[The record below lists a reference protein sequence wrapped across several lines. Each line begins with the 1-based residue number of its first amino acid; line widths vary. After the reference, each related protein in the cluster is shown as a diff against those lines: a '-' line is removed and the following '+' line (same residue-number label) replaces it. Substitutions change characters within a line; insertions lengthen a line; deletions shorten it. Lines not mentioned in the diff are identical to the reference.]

1 MSSRANSGRCS
12 ILCSVAVVVLTAV
25 LAGSVPAIAQAA
37 SPADKKSV
45 RKQAAA
51 ENAQEAQMERRKA
64 RDAGNVSYIAANSS
78 REDMVSIP
86 MRDGVR
92 LSATILLPKIAART
106 AFPTI
111 LIFTPYAMERVI
123 GGYSRYIRPLIDNG
137 YAVAIV
143 NQRGRYFSEGTYTY
157 LGGAGADGYDTIDW
171 LSKLPWSNGR
181 IGTLGCSSGAEEQHK
196 MNAMHHPA
204 LRAAVPISSGAG
216 IGRVGAYHEMGNF
229 YRGGA
234 IQNYVFT
241 WYPNYGYKYKPA
253 FSAGLSRQDMLRL
266 APLWNLE
273 PNGNSDVDLN
283 EAIWTL
289 PFIDVLT
296 AVRAAPS
303 DLDQRISWQPNDP
316 RWKLVEFGNEGDR
329 SAAPALYINA
339 FYDLSIGPNMAMF
352 EYQTRNAATELARD
366 NVFTVIAPTLH
377 CQQGNVESER
387 TIVGERDMGD
397 ARFDYEGL
405 VLRWYDHWLKD
416 VDNGVVREPKVR
428 ADSMGENRW
437 RSYDSWP
444 PASKPLTFYLDS
456 DGAAN
461 TRNGNGRLVPQVPA
475 KDAEDR
481 YVYDPLNPTP
491 TVGGAVC
498 CFAAAVGGPFDQSE
512 VQLRPDVLVYDSP
525 QLAAPLAVTGNIEVT
540 LYLSSDVKDTDLLVK
555 LIDVGPDGRAFNLD
569 EGVMRVRWREGYD
582 QAVFMTAG
590 QVYEIRFPPL
600 VTSNVFKAGH
610 RVRIAVSSSSF
621 PQYERNLNTGGANVD
636 ERTAAIAN
644 NAIHHGPKFRSR
656 LVLPLVQDT
665 GFDPG
670 ARQRRPLSK

>member
-1 MSSRANSGRCS
+1 MASRGDIRRPS
-12 ILCSVAVVVLTAV
+12 ILYSSAVAVLSACLFGSLLTV
-25 LAGSVPAIAQAA
+25 AQAA
-37 SPADKKSV
+37 SHADKEAV
-45 RKQAAA
+45 RKQSAA
-51 ENAQEAQMERRKA
+51 EKAQEAPMERRKV
-64 RDAGNVSYIAANSS
+64 RDARNVTHIVASSS
-78 REDMVSIP
+78 REDLVSVP

-92 LSATILLPKIAART
+92 LSATILLPKSAART
-106 AFPTI
+106 GLPSV
-111 LIFTPYAMERVI
+111 LIFTPYAMESVI
-123 GGYSRYIRPLIDNG
+123 SGYSRYIRPLIDNG

-143 NQRGRYFSEGTYTY
+143 NQRGRYFSEGTYTF

-171 LSKLPWSNGR
+171 LSKLRWSNGR
-181 IGTLGCSSGAEEQHK
+181 IGALGCSSGAEEQHK

-204 LRAAVPISSGAG
+204 LRATVPISSGAG

-241 WYPNYGYKYKPA
+241 WYPNYGYKYKPT
-253 FSAGLSRQDMLRL
+253 FPAGLSRQDMLRL
-266 APLWNLE
+266 APWWNLE
-273 PNGNSDVDLN
+273 PHGKSEVDLN

-289 PFIDVLT
+289 PLQDVLT

-303 DLDQRISWQPNDP
+303 DLDQRIAWQPNDP
-316 RWKLVEFGNEGDR
+316 RWKLVELGNEGDR

-339 FYDLSIGPNMAMF
+339 LYDLSIGPNMAMF
-352 EYQTRNAATELARD
+352 EYQTKNAATQVARD

-405 VLRWYDHWLKD
+405 VLRWFDYWLKGEN
-416 VDNGVVREPKVR
+416 NGVTREPKVR
-428 ADSMGENRW
+428 VYAMGENKW

-444 PASKPLTFYLDS
+444 PASKPVTFYLDS
-456 DGAAN
+456 DGKAN
-461 TRNGNGRLVPQVPA
+461 TRNGNGRLVSEAPA
-475 KDAEDR
+475 QDGDDR

-512 VQLRPDVLVYDSP
+512 VELRPDVLVYDSP
-525 QLAAPLAVTGNIEVT
+525 KLAGPLEVTGKIDVT

-569 EGVMRVRWREGYD
+569 ESVMRVRWREGYD

-590 QVYEIRFPPL
+590 QIYEIRFAPL

-621 PQYERNLNTGGANVD
+621 PQYERNLNTGGANAH
-636 ERTAAIAN
+636 ERHAVIAKN
-644 NAIHHGPKFRSR
+644 VIHHGPKFKSR
-656 LVLPLVQDT
+656 IVLPVV
-665 GFDPG
+665 P
-670 ARQRRPLSK
+670 